1 MQVSAKLELYRV
13 FREVAASGS
22 ISAASKRLYISQSA
36 VSQSIKQLEEQ
47 LRTLL
52 FVRSSRGV
60 ELTANGK
67 TLFDY
72 VSSALGLI
80 DAGEQKLLE
89 SRALL
94 SGELVI
100 AASDTITSSF
110 LLPVLRAFHRDYPG
124 VRLRIINGTGGESVR
139 FLRAGHADIA
149 FTSSVPEAEG
159 LHIHPCFETHMVFA
173 ASPDFG
179 VDFTRRYTM
188 AELAEMPLISLEKK
202 TSSRAFLDALFRSEG
217 FEFAPEIELDTAEL
231 QLELAGIGLGVTCVA
246 RELFSRAFDSGVLR
260 QIATDF
266 TIPPRTVCMCT
277 PGGVSP
283 TPAAAK
289 FMSMTAHRDEN

>member
-1 MQVSAKLELYRV
+1 MPAKLELYRV

-47 LRTLL
+47 LKTRL

-60 ELTANGK
+60 ELTGDGK

-80 DAGEQKLLE
+80 DAGEQKVLE

-94 SGELVI
+94 SGELII
-100 AASDTITSSF
+100 AASDTITSCF
-110 LLPVLRAFHRDYPG
+110 LLPVLRVFHRDYPG

-139 FLRAGHADIA
+139 FLRAGRADIA
-149 FTSSVPEAEG
+149 FTSSHPESEG
-159 LHIHPCFETHMVFA
+159 LHVQPCFETHMVFA

-188 AELAEMPLISLEKK
+188 AELAAMPLISLEKK
-202 TSSRAFLDALFRSEG
+202 TSSRAFLDALFRGEG
-217 FEFAPEIELDTAEL
+217 LEFAPEIELDTAEL
-231 QLELAGIGLGVTCVA
+231 QIELAGIGLGVTCVA
-246 RELFSRAFDSGVLR
+246 RELFPRAFGSGALR
-260 QIATDF
+260 QIQTDF

-277 PGGVSP
+277 PGGASP
-283 TPAAAK
+283 TPAAAR
-289 FMSMTAHRDEN
+289 FMSMTARRDE